1 MTSSNALP
9 ASPGLPGAAQALMAV
24 VTSYTDMVKSIEQ
37 ERTKQQA
44 IATDEAATLARIRAQ
59 ERVVLDF
66 LERSFAERR
75 ENFAKLFT
83 KLDEAQSANDTQ
95 LMGALLVGIVDLA
108 KASPLAGVLD
118 LAALQRQ
125 LDDIDHVHQI

>member
-1 MTSSNALP
+1 MTSSKELP
-9 ASPGLPGAAQALMAV
+9 ANAGLPGAAQALMAV
-24 VTSYTDMVKSIEQ
+24 VTAYADMVKSVEQ
-37 ERTKQQA
+37 EHTKQQA
-44 IATDEAATLARIRAQ
+44 IAADEAATLARIRAQ
-59 ERVVLDF
+59 EWVVLDF
-66 LERSFAERR
+66 LERSFSERR

-83 KLDEAQSANDTQ
+83 KLDEAQAANDTQ